1 MEDRKREGKFM
12 MTYLIELVIA
22 HSSRQARPIPL
33 FSWDCV
39 FSDMSIEKMR
49 LRQTSTFKTKYK
61 HVLLETPQ
69 KKTHF
74 HSSLLALVVNNS
86 EDGSYFNELKVP
98 ES

>member
-1 MEDRKREGKFM
+1 M
-12 MTYLIELVIA
+12 MTYLIDLVIA
-22 HSSRQARPIPL
+22 HSSCQFKPSLL

-39 FSDMSIEKMR
+39 FSEMGIDKMR

-61 HVLLETPQ
+61 HVLHETPQ

-98 ES
+98 GS